1 MALWHEHGKELITQV
16 NSFKDQEIPND
27 NETSN
32 KITSSCSR

>member
-1 MALWHEHGKELITQV
+1 MAICKHGKSLSHRV